1 MSKARIDSQSNPS
14 ESPLSASDFFA
25 DGMLPVGG
33 WRSRVRLRSSR
44 RANLSERFVIGFLI
58 ACTSVSVLTMLVTI
72 FMLLIESSRFFT
84 SPQIELGQFFTD
96 TRWTIGQSQNELR
109 YGVLPLL
116 AGTLRVAGIGLSF
129 AIPVGVFSAVYL
141 SEYAS
146 REARMVLKPALE
158 ILSGIPTV
166 VLGFFAVT
174 LLTPLVLSKWG
185 DFKPFNAMSAGIAV
199 GILCVP
205 LVTSLVEDALQGVPR
220 RLREG
225 AYGMGATPWEVTW
238 QVVLPAATS
247 GVISAILLAVS
258 RATGETMI
266 VALAAGSSPT
276 LSLDPRLPSQTM
288 PGFIL
293 ETIISDSVAPGT
305 TTYHSIYAVAA
316 CLFLLTLATSL
327 TAEYFRH
334 RFLRGQQ

>member
-1 MSKARIDSQSNPS
+1 
-14 ESPLSASDFFA
+14 
-25 DGMLPVGG
+25 
-33 WRSRVRLRSSR
+33 LR
-44 RANLSERFVIGFLI
+44 EKMVIGLLI
-58 ACTSVSVLTMLVTI
+58 GCTSVSVLTMLVTI

-84 SPQIELGQFFTD
+84 GQQIELGRFFTD

-116 AGTLRVAGIGLSF
+116 TGTLRVAGIGLSF
-129 AIPVGVFSAVYL
+129 AIPVGIFSAVYL

-146 REARMVLKPALE
+146 KEVRMLLKPALE

-174 LLTPLVLSKWG
+174 LLTPLVLSQWG

-238 QVVLPAATS
+238 RVVLPAAMS
-247 GVISAILLAVS
+247 GVISAILLAVA

-266 VALAAGSSPT
+266 VALAAGSTPT

-293 ETIISDSVAPGT
+293 ETIISDSVVPGT

-316 CLFLLTLATSL
+316 CLFLLTLVTSL
-327 TAEYFRH
+327 TAEFFRH
-334 RFLRGQQ
+334 RFLKVH

>member
-1 MSKARIDSQSNPS
+1 MRNSEHKSKIPTNYPLRLADERLPGRIQ
-14 ESPLSASDFFA
+14 
-25 DGMLPVGG
+25 
-33 WRSRVRLRSSR
+33 LRSSF
-44 RANLSERFVIGFLI
+44 RANFRERIVIGLLI
-58 ACTSVSVLTMLVTI
+58 GCTMVTVLIMLTTVL
-72 FMLLIESSRFFT
+72 MLLIESSRFFIE
-84 SPQIELGQFFTD
+84 PQIDLGQFFTD
-96 TRWTIGQSQNELR
+96 TRWTIGQSQHELR

-116 AGTLRVAGIGLSF
+116 TGTLRVAGIGLSF
-129 AIPVGVFSAVYL
+129 AIPIGIFSAVYL

-146 REARMVLKPALE
+146 KETRRVLKPALE

-174 LLTPLVLSKWG
+174 LLTPMVLSHWG

-199 GILCVP
+199 GILCIP

-220 RLREG
+220 KLREG
-225 AYGMGATPWEVTW
+225 AYGMGATSWEVTW
-238 QVVLPAATS
+238 RVVLPASVS
-247 GVISAILLAVS
+247 GIISAILLAVA

-266 VALAAGSSPT
+266 VALAAGSTPT

-293 ETIISDSVAPGT
+293 ETIISDSVVPGT

-316 CLFLLTLATSL
+316 FLFLLTLVTSL
-327 TAEYFRH
+327 AAEFFRH
-334 RFLRGQQ
+334 RFLKIHQ